1 MKTLEPFKQPSFI
14 QNSKYPK
21 EQTAP
26 AKTPYKPLTPLR
38 TCPMFSWFKPK
49 DPLINLNK
57 QYRQKL
63 EQAMHSQRN
72 GDIRTYSA
80 LTAEAEAIRENIL
93 KEEASRA

>member
-1 MKTLEPFKQPSFI
+1 
-14 QNSKYPK
+14 
-21 EQTAP
+21 
-26 AKTPYKPLTPLR
+26 
-38 TCPMFSWFKPK
+38 MFSWFKPK

-80 LTAEAEAIRENIL
+80 LTAEAEVIRETIL
-93 KEEASRA
+93 KEEASRS

>member
-1 MKTLEPFKQPSFI
+1 
-14 QNSKYPK
+14 
-21 EQTAP
+21 
-26 AKTPYKPLTPLR
+26 
-38 TCPMFSWFKPK
+38 MFSWFKPK

-80 LTAEAEAIRENIL
+80 LTAEAEVLRESIL
-93 KEEASRA
+93 TVSYTHLTLPTICSV

>member
-1 MKTLEPFKQPSFI
+1 
-14 QNSKYPK
+14 
-21 EQTAP
+21 
-26 AKTPYKPLTPLR
+26 
-38 TCPMFSWFKPK
+38 MFSWFKPK

-80 LTAEAEAIRENIL
+80 LTAEAEVLRESIL
-93 KEEASRA
+93 REEAGRA

>member
-1 MKTLEPFKQPSFI
+1 
-14 QNSKYPK
+14 
-21 EQTAP
+21 
-26 AKTPYKPLTPLR
+26 
-38 TCPMFSWFKPK
+38 MFTWFKPK

-80 LTAEAEAIRENIL
+80 LTAEAEVLRESIL
-93 KEEASRA
+93 REEASRT

>member
-1 MKTLEPFKQPSFI
+1 
-14 QNSKYPK
+14 
-21 EQTAP
+21 
-26 AKTPYKPLTPLR
+26 
-38 TCPMFSWFKPK
+38 MFSWFKPK

-80 LTAEAEAIRENIL
+80 LTAEAEVHTRKHFEGKRQAAPNGRCMPY
-93 KEEASRA
+93 RAE

>member
-1 MKTLEPFKQPSFI
+1 
-14 QNSKYPK
+14 
-21 EQTAP
+21 
-26 AKTPYKPLTPLR
+26 
-38 TCPMFSWFKPK
+38 MFSWFKPK

-93 KEEASRA
+93 KEEASRG